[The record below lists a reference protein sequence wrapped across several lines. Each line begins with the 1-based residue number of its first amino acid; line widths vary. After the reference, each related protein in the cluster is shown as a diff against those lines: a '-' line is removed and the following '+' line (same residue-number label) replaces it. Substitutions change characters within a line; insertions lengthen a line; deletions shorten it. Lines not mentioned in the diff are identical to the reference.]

1 MISLSFSLALN
12 DSFSNIYFVFI
23 TLLFSFKNQQIIF
36 TFYCPLNFTFCFS
49 FFKNRVIQFPNK
61 QVIPFAQKESLWN
74 LFRFPLPR
82 YQIDLKKKNYTHEQK
97 TGKDSA
103 RIRRFFFYL
112 LRTRFALF
120 PPKIYNQYFSWTKV
134 QNMKNSR
141 LCYVSK
147 SNWIISFPFTFHTTF
162 L

>member
-82 YQIDLKKKNYTHEQK
+82 YQIDLKKKKITHTNRKLEKILQGFEDFSFICCVLVSHYFLQK
-97 TGKDSA
+97 YITNTLVGRKS
-103 RIRRFFFYL
+103 RI
-112 LRTRFALF
+112 
-120 PPKIYNQYFSWTKV
+120 
-134 QNMKNSR
+134 
-141 LCYVSK
+141 
-147 SNWIISFPFTFHTTF
+147 
-162 L
+162 